1 MGLLTGKT
9 AIVTGAARG
18 IGKAIALKFASEGAN
33 IAFTDLVI
41 DENGQNTEKE
51 IAALGVKVKG
61 YASNAANFEDT
72 EKVVNQIKEDFGS
85 IDILVN
91 NAGITK
97 DGLMMR
103 MSEAQWDAVI
113 AVNLKS
119 AFNFIHACTPI
130 MMRQKSGS
138 IINMASVVGVHGNA
152 GQCNYSASKAG
163 MIGLAK
169 SIAQE
174 LGSRGIRANAIAP
187 GFIITD
193 MTAKLSDEVK
203 TEWAK
208 KIPLRRGGTPEDV
221 ADVATFLA
229 SDMSSYVSGQV
240 IQVDGGMNMTAKLS
254 DEVKT
259 EWAKKIPL
267 RRGGTPEDVA
277 DVATFL
283 ASDMSS
289 YVSGQ
294 VIQVDGGMNM

>member
-9 AIVTGAARG
+9 AVITGAARG

-33 IAFTDLVI
+33 IAFTDLII
-41 DENGQNTEKE
+41 DENGKNTETE

-72 EKVVNQIKEDFGS
+72 ANVIKQIHEDFGS

-113 AVNLKS
+113 NVNLKS

-130 MMRQKSGS
+130 MIRQKGGS

-163 MIGLAK
+163 LIALAK

-203 TEWAK
+203 AK
-208 KIPLRRGGTPEDV
+208 WNKRIPLRRGGTPEDV
-221 ADVATFLA
+221 ANIALFLA

-240 IQVDGGMNMTAKLS
+240 IQVDGGMNM
-254 DEVKT
+254 
-259 EWAKKIPL
+259 
-267 RRGGTPEDVA
+267 
-277 DVATFL
+277 
-283 ASDMSS
+283 
-289 YVSGQ
+289 
-294 VIQVDGGMNM
+294 